1 MPRFCRFCGTSLK
14 NPQARF
20 CPACGK
26 QLTPSGPPDPQ
37 APRLNIR
44 VPGQPPQDVPLTQP
58 SVTIGRRSDND
69 IVISQK
75 YVSGH
80 HGRLEKQGQ
89 AWRYVDLGSTN
100 GTFVNGQR
108 LTKQHQLQRG
118 DKVQIGPFKLVYEA
132 EGFKQYVPVG
142 GMRLDGVNLVRVV
155 GRGENQKRILK
166 GIDLSI
172 YPREFVAL
180 VGTSGAGKSTL
191 LMALNG
197 FVRAEEGNV
206 LLDGDDL
213 YRHFDL
219 YRTLIGYVP
228 QDDIIH
234 KELTVDSALRY
245 AARLRLPPDTTTQE
259 INARIDE
266 VLRQVEMT
274 GQKDQPITSL
284 SGGQRKR
291 VSIAVELL
299 AEPKLFF
306 LDEPTSGLDPGLDKK
321 MMYTMRQLADGGQTV
336 VLVTHATA
344 NITQC
349 DHVCFLS
356 QGRMVYFGPPQEAFQ
371 FFNVTTDDY
380 ADIYDKLDDPDP
392 QRARIKAAKWEK
404 RFRQS
409 PQYQRYVAERQKQG
423 HRAKPQDGAESTRAR
438 PRINPIRQFL
448 VLTRRY
454 MDLVFRDKLLMTVL
468 LAVMPFIGILLL
480 LISESDW
487 LVGDPNYMSQLRA
500 ELAAGEQSA
509 TYAIVSSSQRL
520 LFMMALAAVL
530 LGLFA
535 AAYEIIKERSVY
547 QRERM
552 VSLRL
557 IPYLS
562 SKIVVLGAFSLVQ
575 CFFLLTVVSL
585 KVQLPPEGVLFSAP
599 IEMYIS
605 LVIGIIA
612 AIMMGLFI
620 SALAPTSDAVIYV
633 VLLALFFQ
641 IIFAGVIFD
650 LPDTAGTLSNLTL
663 SRWTM
668 EGLGT
673 SVDVEKLNEDTC
685 TLFQPD
691 PVTETVSVDG
701 WEIDEDW
708 EPVTVVTETEEIDVE
723 VQPGVFETVP
733 ISVPKVT
740 ENEIVTVTKEV
751 TETETFTPS
760 EQTVKSKQEFQINY
774 ERSASHLCWTW
785 VVLVGFALAFGTGTL
800 VVLKRQDVG

>member
-1 MPRFCRFCGTSLK
+1 
-14 NPQARF
+14 
-20 CPACGK
+20 
-26 QLTPSGPPDPQ
+26 
-37 APRLNIR
+37 
-44 VPGQPPQDVPLTQP
+44 
-58 SVTIGRRSDND
+58 
-69 IVISQK
+69 
-75 YVSGH
+75 
-80 HGRLEKQGQ
+80 
-89 AWRYVDLGSTN
+89 
-100 GTFVNGQR
+100 
-108 LTKQHQLQRG
+108 
-118 DKVQIGPFKLVYEA
+118 
-132 EGFKQYVPVG
+132 
-142 GMRLDGVNLVRVV
+142 
-155 GRGENQKRILK
+155 
-166 GIDLSI
+166 
-172 YPREFVAL
+172 
-180 VGTSGAGKSTL
+180 
-191 LMALNG
+191 
-197 FVRAEEGNV
+197 
-206 LLDGDDL
+206 
-213 YRHFDL
+213 
-219 YRTLIGYVP
+219 
-228 QDDIIH
+228 
-234 KELTVDSALRY
+234 
-245 AARLRLPPDTTTQE
+245 
-259 INARIDE
+259 
-266 VLRQVEMT
+266 
-274 GQKDQPITSL
+274 
-284 SGGQRKR
+284 
-291 VSIAVELL
+291 
-299 AEPKLFF
+299 
-306 LDEPTSGLDPGLDKK
+306 
-321 MMYTMRQLADGGQTV
+321 
-336 VLVTHATA
+336 
-344 NITQC
+344 
-349 DHVCFLS
+349 
-356 QGRMVYFGPPQEAFQ
+356 
-371 FFNVTTDDY
+371 
-380 ADIYDKLDDPDP
+380 
-392 QRARIKAAKWEK
+392 
-404 RFRQS
+404 
-409 PQYQRYVAERQKQG
+409 
-423 HRAKPQDGAESTRAR
+423 
-438 PRINPIRQFL
+438 
-448 VLTRRY
+448 

-585 KVQLPPEGVLFSAP
+585 KVQFPTEGVLFSAP